1 MCKLRYQ
8 LGLSVVFCW
17 ANLIYAQI
25 MPFKVDIFYMN
36 QKTLIFKIHN
46 ESDYDIKIPVSIK
59 EGDMQSA
66 LYLNIVRN
74 YRDTLNMKFY
84 DLLTENNNN
93 RKFIDISSHQSYIKQ
108 LPTDNS
114 IISWSYKDGTSVM
127 SEHICYL
134 KAKLYLKYFLK
145 SPTPVH
151 GSFWKD
157 FDIKP
162 LVQDRNRLFGVRVI
176 YKPEV
181 NEVIILKSNW
191 TGDTIQEY
199 EGIISAE
206 IKDSCLLL
214 SYKNSKK
221 GEYFIPLH
229 NDSTLMSHVKL
240 SDVLIHRTN
249 ECIRKIV
256 LFYSSFYKEN
266 GNLEWKLYKDKYTL
280 VIPHQDKID
289 FFMNRKDSTGMYSL
303 WKEVIKRTSL
313 PLAKDIEYCL
323 LVDEKQIPED
333 IKQYM
338 KMDIERLGGIY
349 NLSEEEAMKGY
360 YDCSSIK
367 DPHYYQNELNAYKKE
382 MEYCPDNYISSDYA
396 MERKYKIWKYELLL
410 NKSLELWEEKK

>member
-8 LGLSVVFCW
+8 LGLLVVFCW

-25 MPFKVDIFYMN
+25 MPLKVDIFYMN

-59 EGDMQSA
+59 EGDMQSS

-84 DLLTENNNN
+84 DLLTENNND

-114 IISWSYKDGTSVM
+114 VISWSYKDGTSVM

-162 LVQDRNRLFGVRVI
+162 LMQDSNRLFGVRVI

-181 NEVIILKSNW
+181 NEVTILKSNW

-199 EGIISAE
+199 EGTISAE
-206 IKDSCLLL
+206 IKDNCLLL

-221 GEYFIPLH
+221 GEHFIPLR

-266 GNLEWKLYKDKYTL
+266 RNLEWKLYQDKYTL
-280 VIPHQDKID
+280 VLPPQDKID

-303 WKEVIKRTSL
+303 WKEGIDEPVYESVTQMPEFPGGASAMLTYLRKNLRYPYEPFEKIVSVVVKFIVEKDGSLSHVYIKRGADDLSL
-313 PLAKDIEYCL
+313 DKEALRVVKSMPKWTPGYKDGKPVRVYFS
-323 LVDEKQIPED
+323 IPVLF
-333 IKQYM
+333 
-338 KMDIERLGGIY
+338 R
-349 NLSEEEAMKGY
+349 
-360 YDCSSIK
+360 
-367 DPHYYQNELNAYKKE
+367 
-382 MEYCPDNYISSDYA
+382 
-396 MERKYKIWKYELLL
+396 W
-410 NKSLELWEEKK
+410 